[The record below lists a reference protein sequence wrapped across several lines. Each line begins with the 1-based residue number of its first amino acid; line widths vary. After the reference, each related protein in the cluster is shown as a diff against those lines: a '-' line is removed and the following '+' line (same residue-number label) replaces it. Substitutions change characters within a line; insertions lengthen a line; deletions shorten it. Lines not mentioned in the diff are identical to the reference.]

1 MASAVLLAACVPDPN
16 IYGPY
21 PPGQRPGMYGKPP
34 VQPPR
39 PPAAEAPSAQF
50 FGALS
55 RYCGL
60 AFEGQVVTRDPEDA
74 AMRRERLV
82 LDVRDCNPREIRM
95 PFIQG
100 ANRSRTW
107 VLSRRGPGL
116 ALKHDHRLRSGRP
129 EPITLYGGSTVGPGT
144 AFRQEFP
151 ADNYS
156 AELFFRANRPDSAK
170 NIWAMEVVPGRLI
183 AYELRRPG
191 RFLRVEFDVR
201 RPIGPQPAAWG
212 QR

>member
-1 MASAVLLAACVPDPN
+1 MHGAPQ
-16 IYGPY
+16 
-21 PPGQRPGMYGKPP
+21 PG
-34 VQPPR
+34 PR
-39 PPAAEAPSAQF
+39 PPSAQNPAAQF
-50 FGALS
+50 YSELS

-60 AFEGQVVTRDPEDA
+60 AFEGQVVTRDAEDS

-95 PFIQG
+95 PFVQG
-100 ANRSRTW
+100 TNRSRTW
-107 VLSRRGPGL
+107 ILSRRGQGL
-116 ALKHDHRLRSGRP
+116 MLKHDHRTRSGRP
-129 EPITLYGGSTVGPGT
+129 ETMTMYGGSTVGPGT
-144 AFRQEFP
+144 AMRQEFP
-151 ADNYS
+151 ADDYS

-170 NIWAMEVVPGRLI
+170 NIWALEVIPGRLI

-212 QR
+212 RR